1 MLTFVA
7 LDVDRD
13 LQRSV
18 HFVALD
24 MDKDLQR
31 TVHKDLCI

>member
-1 MLTFVA
+1 MVTFVA

-13 LQRSV
+13 LQCMV
-18 HFVALD
+18 HFVALE
-24 MDKDLQR
+24 MDTDLQR